1 MDTASLLTFAQ
12 AVLVGLSIAAPV
24 GPIGLL
30 TIQRTLAQGRRAG
43 LATGLGAAAVD
54 ACYGALG
61 AFGVQFVIGALVSL
75 RGPLSLL
82 GGGVLGWMAWRTWRQ
97 PVAER
102 AAELA
107 TGGDLLR
114 NFAGTFLLTL
124 SNPATIFSF
133 LAVFSALAGG
143 TARPLSPLWMVAG
156 VGLGSALWWWMLTW
170 TVGRLRHRLDAAWR
184 QRINRV
190 SGALLG
196 AIALWALA
204 QAAASGLAHG

>member
-1 MDTASLLTFAQ
+1 MDTASLLIFAQ

-24 GPIGLL
+24 GPISLL

-43 LATGLGAAAVD
+43 LATGLGAAAAD

-61 AFGVQFVIGALVSL
+61 AIGVQLVIGALVSL
-75 RGPLSLL
+75 RGPLSLV
-82 GGGVLGWMAWRTWRQ
+82 GAGVLGWMAWRTWRQ
-97 PVAER
+97 PVAEQ

-133 LAVFSALAGG
+133 LAVFGALAGG
-143 TARPLSPLWMVAG
+143 TARPLSPLWMVVG
-156 VGLGSALWWWMLTW
+156 VGLGSALWWWVLTW
-170 TVGRLRHRLDAAWR
+170 TVGRLRHRLDAVWR

-196 AIALWALA
+196 AIALWALT